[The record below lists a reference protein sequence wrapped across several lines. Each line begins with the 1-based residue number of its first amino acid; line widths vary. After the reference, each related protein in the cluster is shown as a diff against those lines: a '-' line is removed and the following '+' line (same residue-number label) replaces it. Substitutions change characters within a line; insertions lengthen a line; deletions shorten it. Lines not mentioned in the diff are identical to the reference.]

1 MAKAVI
7 QDRTEFVWKPR
18 ELYQFSQEGTPN
30 SWFGQLAEWARLE
43 STSRGGAAD
52 SNILRN
58 RIIVGLVGYCN
69 SRFHGGMSLDR
80 TDAWAEVVA
89 QHIMTHRL
97 PKGSPTEQDTAN
109 DDGWVAKVDERILD
123 ERRQL
128 ADQDNPDNVNGDG
141 NWV

>member
-1 MAKAVI
+1 
-7 QDRTEFVWKPR
+7 
-18 ELYQFSQEGTPN
+18 
-30 SWFGQLAEWARLE
+30 
-43 STSRGGAAD
+43 
-52 SNILRN
+52 
-58 RIIVGLVGYCN
+58 
-69 SRFHGGMSLDR
+69 
-80 TDAWAEVVA
+80 
-89 QHIMTHRL
+89 MTHRL